1 MDSFNADLDTWLE
14 GKAEPKLRAIFTSLF
29 EAYWLKLEHER
40 GALLETCEEGNACRL
55 QLEQDMK
62 SKIQTYYLDLL
73 A

>member
-1 MDSFNADLDTWLE
+1 LDSFNADLDTWLE

-55 QLEQDMK
+55 QL
-62 SKIQTYYLDLL
+62 
-73 A
+73 